1 MFAYSFALL
10 ERAKAELHRLHSDR
24 KGITALEYGIM
35 AAVMVGVLGAAF
47 SGVAGDLKTL
57 FDQIGGKLTLT
68 PSS

>member
-35 AAVMVGVLGAAF
+35 AAVMVAVLGAAF
-47 SGVAGDLKTL
+47 SGVAGHLTTL
-57 FDQIGGKLTLT
+57 FTAIGGKLTL
-68 PSS
+68 S